1 MSFVCGNAY
10 LLKCYFTQPRPKNK
24 YALCV
29 CEEKPLFFLI
39 STSPR
44 KCYNPDSQ
52 LEVTQTDLSFLAH
65 DSYVNTG
72 EVITCII
79 DSSCDVLKD
88 YGPMPHV
95 LRERIKST
103 VVKSDTLSK
112 RFINTILSKL

>member
-44 KCYNPDSQ
+44 NFYAADSQ
-52 LEVTQTDLSFLAH
+52 LMVATTDLSFLSH
-65 DSYVNTG
+65 DSYVNTA
-72 EVITCII
+72 EVITCIV
-79 DSSCDVLKD
+79 DSTCDVLKD

-103 VVKSDTLSK
+103 VLKSDTLSK